1 MSVFARIL
9 LKKTLMKKL
18 FIYCLF
24 LFILP
29 VLARAQS
36 IESSSGLYVTDYSG
50 NKVLKLT
57 DGVVVWEHEAPMS
70 NDLWVLE
77 NGNVLFVTGHGVL
90 ELTPAKDTVFNYQS
104 ESLIFACQRLK
115 NGDTFVAECNSGKL
129 LEVKPDGTIRKSV
142 SLLKANEKASDSYMR
157 NARRLDNGNYLVAHY
172 GEKRVCEYDTT
183 GKCIWQKDV
192 PGGPH
197 SVIRIPNGNTLIAV
211 TDMTGDP
218 SIWEVD
224 KKGNLIWS
232 FSNDDVEEDPLKFI
246 GGMQYLSSG
255 DILFANWTGHGN
267 VQDKKHVLLVD
278 RNKKLKVILDNTDLL
293 RTVSSVFLFQN
304 SNKAFH

>member
-1 MSVFARIL
+1 
-9 LKKTLMKKL
+9 MKKL
-18 FIYCLF
+18 FIYCLVLF
-24 LFILP
+24 LLPILT
-29 VLARAQS
+29 RAQS
-36 IESSSGLYVTDYSG
+36 VDYSSGLYVTDYSG
-50 NKVLKLT
+50 NKVLKLNN
-57 DGVVVWEHEAPMS
+57 GRVEWEHKAPMS

-90 ELTPAKDTVFNYQS
+90 ELTSDKDTVFNYQS

-142 SLLKANEKASDSYMR
+142 SLLKANEKAPDSYMR

-172 GEKRVCEYDTT
+172 GEKRVCEYDTN

-197 SVIRIPNGNTLIAV
+197 SVVRIPNGNTLIAV

-218 SIWEVD
+218 GIWEVD
-224 KKGNLIWS
+224 QKGNLIWS
-232 FSNDDVEEDPLKFI
+232 FSNEDTKGEPLKFI

-255 DILFANWTGHGN
+255 YILFANWTGHGN

-278 RNKKLKVILDNTDLL
+278 RNKKLKVILDNTDLV

-304 SNKAFH
+304 GNKEFH